1 MQEKKPAGRFNNIS
15 FMKAFAYVSSTAVM
29 IVSFVFIG
37 YMIGV
42 NWGTLGAG
50 IGVTIGGLL
59 GLFTIFSELYGFV
72 KSESGKDEGSSEM
85 NDEPESQE
93 NKNKEGK
100 R

>member
-72 KSESGKDEGSSEM
+72 KSDSGK
-85 NDEPESQE
+85 DEPESQE
-93 NKNKEGK
+93 NKDKEGK